1 MKPRLKMMEVQP
13 AAYQAI
19 SALEKYI
26 STTSIPKLHKELIKI
41 RASQVNGCAF
51 CVNMHVQDALKL
63 GETIQRISLI
73 PVWREAPNAFNEEE
87 QLLLAMTEEVTLIS
101 QHGLSDELYDKSI
114 ALFGEEKTAQII
126 MVIVTINAWN
136 RTGVA
141 FHLLPEL

>member
-1 MKPRLKMMEVQP
+1 MMELQP

-19 SALEKYI
+19 SALEKYVRN
-26 STTSIPKLHKELIKI
+26 SSIPKLHNELIKI

-51 CVNMHVQDALKL
+51 CVNMHTQDALKM

-87 QLLLAMTEEVTLIS
+87 QLLLAMAEEVTLIS
-101 QHGLSDELYDKSI
+101 QHGLSDELYEKSI
-114 ALFGEEKTAQII
+114 ALFGEIRTVEIVMAII
-126 MVIVTINAWN
+126 TINAWN
-136 RTGVA
+136 RCGVA

>member
-1 MKPRLKMMEVQP
+1 MKPRLKMMTVQP

-19 SALEKYI
+19 SALEKYL

-41 RASQVNGCAF
+41 RASQINGCAF
-51 CVNMHVQDALKL
+51 CVNMHVQDALKM
-63 GETIQRISLI
+63 GETVQRISLI

-126 MVIVTINAWN
+126 MAIATINVWN